1 MQRTQDTDA
10 YLLMQARDTFN
21 TTPGSLGQKLQACRP
36 IAEKLLLNGHTKP
49 EAVEL
54 IRLAVGAG
62 Q

>member
-10 YLLMQARDTFN
+10 YLLRQAAETFRA
-21 TTPGSLGQKLQACRP
+21 TPGSLGQKLQACRP

-49 EAVEL
+49 EAAEL

>member
-10 YLLMQARDTFN
+10 FLIMQARDTFHA
-21 TTPGSLGQKLQACRP
+21 TPGSLGQKLQACRP
-36 IAEKLLLNGHTKP
+36 IAEKLLQNGHTKP
-49 EAVEL
+49 EAAEL